1 MPVDLLRNREKRSC
15 MWKNKN
21 IVLELWLEKIEW
33 RWITWPSLKFLF
45 LTRGFCRFS
54 LEHSLSMFS
63 VAVNGS
69 PSTKTGSVWIFSA
82 TMAALSHFT
91 TTINPLVLWNVA
103 FEIFCENKK
112 KQKQKKKKWNPPYP
126 VNRSACIKKKVQ
138 SQFSVNQ
145 TCPGLRSI
153 TNFTILHRLA
163 TENGGRNDFSLLLW
177 FAHSPEQA
185 SEFN

>member
-1 MPVDLLRNREKRSC
+1 MARVPISLLDKCRKYNHLIGYISLWLYIMICFIRKGFPFKPVLPYPCFSNVITITMLRNGSHACLSLKNREKRSC
-15 MWKNKN
+15 MWKNRN

-103 FEIFCENKK
+103 FEIFCEKK
-112 KQKQKKKKWNPPYP
+112 RKK
-126 VNRSACIKKKVQ
+126 
-138 SQFSVNQ
+138 
-145 TCPGLRSI
+145 TG
-153 TNFTILHRLA
+153 ILPTL
-163 TENGGRNDFSLLLW
+163 
-177 FAHSPEQA
+177 
-185 SEFN
+185 